1 MTYGFALFQLIST
14 IPTSRLKFLVTAGHG
29 TQKDEIPE
37 DELEELE
44 DLDEIDH
51 AEMELRRGQVLWC
64 RGLNRIQTQVQH
76 NSPKKEQ
83 FKKPMNML
91 RMLRIFLM
99 MSWIELYILNEQESN
114 FLSLLFPQQIRVVN
128 AFRDTMSPY
137 EGLETPE
144 SRSSIHNFMTHP
156 DFRIEDSEPQIP
168 LIDEITLEEDSAP
181 TKRNAVPPL
190 PKLPTS
196 PNQNNNATERLPHLY
211 KDAVIPPAPG
221 SPLHSLETSL
231 WTRDTDT
238 HTVGGL
244 SKTPLHLRRGHW
256 GNILEVLFGFCT
268 KHILH
273 TEPSIC
279 VCAAVVIS
287 IVFFFHNFSLTILST
302 DLTIAPGLLLF
313 RNSVAPQ
320 FGFLWTA
327 RRPERNARC

>member
-1 MTYGFALFQLIST
+1 
-14 IPTSRLKFLVTAGHG
+14 
-29 TQKDEIPE
+29 
-37 DELEELE
+37 
-44 DLDEIDH
+44 
-51 AEMELRRGQVLWC
+51 
-64 RGLNRIQTQVQH
+64 
-76 NSPKKEQ
+76 
-83 FKKPMNML
+83 ML

-287 IVFFFHNFSLTILST
+287 IVFFFTIFPSQSFPQISQLPQDYYCLEILLPLSS
-302 DLTIAPGLLLF
+302 DFCGQPDGQREMLGVKRCMQHQIF
-313 RNSVAPQ
+313 IQHIKHS
-320 FGFLWTA
+320 
-327 RRPERNARC
+327 NAHQICLKKHMK